1 MSDKIFDKDITY
13 RAKVRVKAGTDEIIV
28 RPEAQGKPGGTWRKS
43 DVHHDRQA
51 EPQACDPVDGPRE
64 EW

>member
-1 MSDKIFDKDITY
+1 MSDKIFDKDITL
-13 RAKVRVKAGTDEIIV
+13 
-28 RPEAQGKPGGTWRKS
+28 
-43 DVHHDRQA
+43 HHDRQA

>member
-13 RAKVRVKAGTDEIIV
+13 YRKTRGAG
-28 RPEAQGKPGGTWRKS
+28 EARQEGCGGTWRKS